1 MRTEAAKRYQR
12 RFAVVT
18 ALYIALV
25 AGNTAL
31 THLTDPT
38 PFAAGAMAILTALPI
53 AAMLALLGI
62 YLREETDEFVR
73 DRTIMSMLIA
83 TGVLLSVAS
92 IIGMLQFED
101 LVGTVKVFM
110 AFPLWC
116 AVWGIAQTLLNWRD
130 RRADGV
136 A

>member
-25 AGNTAL
+25 ATNTAL
-31 THLTDPT
+31 THLGDPA
-38 PFAAGAMAILTALPI
+38 PFVAGLMAVLTALPI

-101 LVGTVKVFM
+101 LVGTVKVFL

-116 AVWGIAQTLLNWRD
+116 AVWGIAQLSLNWRD

>member
-12 RFAVVT
+12 RFATVT
-18 ALYIALV
+18 AFYIVLV

-31 THLTDPT
+31 THLTDPA
-38 PFAAGAMAILTALPI
+38 PVVAGVMAILTALPI

-62 YLREETDEFVR
+62 YLREESDEFVR

-92 IIGMLQFED
+92 IVGMLQFED
-101 LVGTVKVFM
+101 LVGTVKVFL

-116 AVWGIAQTLLNWRD
+116 AVWGIAQMLLNWHD